1 MAWNI
6 SEAIYQIGASEIG
19 DCGTVRQD
27 GTLILQADYKMAR
40 NIFVIKSLQHGP
52 NGKPDYP
59 GINADAAAHVEKV
72 VLDGI
77 SAL

>member
-27 GTLILQADYKMAR
+27 GTLILLADYKMPR
-40 NIFVIKSLQHGP
+40 NIFVPKSLQHGS
-52 NGKPDYP
+52 NGKPDDP
-59 GINADAAAHVEKV
+59 GINAESAAHVEKV
-72 VLDGI
+72 LLDGI
-77 SAL
+77 

>member
-27 GTLILQADYKMAR
+27 GTLILLADYKMAR

-52 NGKPDYP
+52 NGKPDDP
-59 GINADAAAHVEKV
+59 GINAEAAAHVEKPF
-72 VLDGI
+72 
-77 SAL
+77 

>member
-27 GTLILQADYKMAR
+27 GTLILLADYKMPR

-52 NGKPDYP
+52 NGKLDDPC
-59 GINADAAAHVEKV
+59 INAEAGAHVEKA